1 MKYYLNKATYVVT
14 VVVNSN
20 KLLYL
25 EWMKDKQQQSLIIII
40 IIIINHPGINPRCFI
55 SISYVLPGAKRSNFV
70 FSLGSSP
77 YCRGN

>member
-25 EWMKDKQQQSLIIII
+25 EWMKDKQQQSLIII